1 MKKTI
6 RRFIGF
12 KLRGFVPSWLNRISI
27 ALRTSISAPTSFQPR
42 TTSGTLAI
50 LIDNRF
56 NTRGY
61 TPMPDVLLIL
71 ILLLAVSV
79 LIVQILL
86 LRRKATFD
94 PAVLKSSFDAL
105 QIGQERIERAVRDE
119 IAQNRTES
127 GDTARKLRE
136 EIAINLKGF
145 NDSVLKQMADIASI
159 QKQQLESFSLALQGM
174 SESSGKR
181 LEAMRET
188 IELRLKSLT
197 DESGKKL
204 DVARSEAAGQAKQ
217 TREETSLALK
227 QFNDSVVKTVAE
239 MATQQKTQFDS
250 FKADLAKLTESNER
264 KLAELRTTVETK
276 LTEMQVNN
284 AAKLD
289 EMRKTVD
296 EKLQG
301 VLEKRLG
308 ESFKLVSDR
317 LEQVHKGLGEMQSLA
332 TGVGDLKK
340 VLSNVKTRGTWGEM
354 QLNNLLEQVL
364 APEQYEANVATKH
377 DSNDRVEFAV
387 KLPGREEM
395 EGSTVWMPI
404 DAKFPRED
412 YERLVEASERAD
424 VDGVAEAS
432 KQLEN
437 RIKAQAKSIRDKY
450 VDPPHTTDFAI
461 LFLPIEGL
469 YAEVLRRPGLA
480 DALQRDYRV
489 SIAGPTTLAALL
501 NSLQMGFRTLAIS
514 RRSSEVWSVLGAV
527 KMEFSKFGEIIA
539 KVKDKLLEAS
549 NTIDKVDVRTRAI
562 TRKLREVEDLP
573 IAAAEPLIAALEAET
588 DAEANSES

>member
-1 MKKTI
+1 MVC
-6 RRFIGF
+6 
-12 KLRGFVPSWLNRISI
+12 LRK
-27 ALRTSISAPTSFQPR
+27 ALTHPTCAPASFQPR

-79 LIVQILL
+79 LIVQIVL

-204 DVARSEAAGQAKQ
+204 DAARSEAAGQAKQ

>member
-1 MKKTI
+1 MVC
-6 RRFIGF
+6 
-12 KLRGFVPSWLNRISI
+12 LRK
-27 ALRTSISAPTSFQPR
+27 ALTHPTCAPASFQPR

-79 LIVQILL
+79 LIVQIVL

>member
-1 MKKTI
+1 
-6 RRFIGF
+6 
-12 KLRGFVPSWLNRISI
+12 
-27 ALRTSISAPTSFQPR
+27 
-42 TTSGTLAI
+42 
-50 LIDNRF
+50 
-56 NTRGY
+56 
-61 TPMPDVLLIL
+61 MPDVLLIL

-159 QKQQLESFSLALQGM
+159 QKQQLESFSHALQGM

>member
-1 MKKTI
+1 MVC
-6 RRFIGF
+6 
-12 KLRGFVPSWLNRISI
+12 LRK
-27 ALRTSISAPTSFQPR
+27 ALTHPTCAPASFQPR